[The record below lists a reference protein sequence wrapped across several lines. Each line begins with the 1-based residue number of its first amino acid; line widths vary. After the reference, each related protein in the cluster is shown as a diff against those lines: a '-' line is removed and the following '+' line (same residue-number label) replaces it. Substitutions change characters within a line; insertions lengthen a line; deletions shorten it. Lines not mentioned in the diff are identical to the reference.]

1 MKRVPDLASSAAA
14 GKPRRKRLSREE
26 KARLTRG
33 SLLNAGC
40 AVVAAEGYAAASVAK
55 IADMAGVAHGTFY
68 NYFEDRQALF
78 DELLPYEGLRMRESV
93 EKVARNVPSGIE
105 REIVRFEA
113 FLNYV
118 IENDGFY
125 RILYESE
132 IFAPRAHE
140 AHMTNIVQGY
150 QRTFRRAM
158 QEGWMRRLD
167 PRHVECLIYQFLG
180 IRAYSAMQIHYAPDM
195 PARLAIRDAAVDT
208 YRLLTS
214 VGLEAAGEAGKA
226 ADG

>member
-1 MKRVPDLASSAAA
+1 MPDAAA
-14 GKPRRKRLSREE
+14 PPAPIQKPRRRRLSREE
-26 KARLTRG
+26 KARQTRG

-40 AVVAAEGYAAASVAK
+40 AVVAAEGYAAAAVAK
-55 IADMAGVAHGTFY
+55 IADQAGVAHGTFY

-78 DELLPYEGLRMRESV
+78 DELLPYEGLRMREAV
-93 EKVARNVPSGIE
+93 ERVARKVPSGME

-132 IFAPRAHE
+132 IFAPRAHN
-140 AHMTNIVQGY
+140 AHMVNIVEGY
-150 QRTFRRAM
+150 RRTFDRAM
-158 QEGWMRRLD
+158 REGWMRPLD
-167 PRHVECLIYQFLG
+167 ARQVDCLIYQLLG

-195 PARLAIRDAAVDT
+195 AARRAIRDAAVET
-208 YRLLTS
+208 YRLLVRTS
-214 VGLEAAGEAGKA
+214 LGGFSA
-226 ADG
+226 ADT

>member
-1 MKRVPDLASSAAA
+1 MPDAAA
-14 GKPRRKRLSREE
+14 PPPSLHKPRRRRLSREE

-40 AVVAAEGYAAASVAK
+40 AVVAAEGYAAAAVAK
-55 IADMAGVAHGTFY
+55 IADQAGVAHGTFY

-78 DELLPYEGLRMRESV
+78 DELLPYEGLRMREAV
-93 EKVARNVPSGIE
+93 ERVARKVPSGME

-132 IFAPRAHE
+132 IFAPRAHS
-140 AHMTNIVQGY
+140 AHMANIVEGY
-150 QRTFRRAM
+150 RRTFGRAM
-158 QEGWMRRLD
+158 REGWMRALD
-167 PRHVECLIYQFLG
+167 ARQVDCLIYQLLG

-195 PARLAIRDAAVDT
+195 AARCAIRDAAVET
-208 YRLLTS
+208 YRLLTGAS
-214 VGLEAAGEAGKA
+214 LKASLEAGA
-226 ADG
+226 

>member
-1 MKRVPDLASSAAA
+1 MPDTAAPPA
-14 GKPRRKRLSREE
+14 PTTKPRRRRPSREE

-33 SLLNAGC
+33 SLLSAGC
-40 AVVAAEGYAAASVAK
+40 AVVAAEGYAAAAVAK
-55 IADMAGVAHGTFY
+55 IADQAGVAHGTFY

-78 DELLPYEGLRMRESV
+78 DELLPYEGLRMREAIERIARKV
-93 EKVARNVPSGIE
+93 PAGAEREVAR
-105 REIVRFEA
+105 FAA

-132 IFAPRAHE
+132 IFAPKAHS
-140 AHMTNIVQGY
+140 AHMANIVEGY
-150 QRTFRRAM
+150 RRTFDRAM
-158 QEGWMRRLD
+158 REGWMRRLD
-167 PRHVECLIYQFLG
+167 PRQVDCLIYQFLG

-195 PARLAIRDAAVDT
+195 TARLAIRDAAVET

-214 VGLEAAGEAGKA
+214 ASLSAAPEAGS
-226 ADG
+226 